1 MIQIEPEQF
10 LDPRWRLSNL
20 YTITDKTGTRV
31 PFRPNSAQ
39 MALLD
44 DLHSAN
50 IILKARQLGFT
61 TLCCLIYLDACIFT
75 PNTRAGVIA
84 HKLDDAKV
92 IFRDKI
98 KYPYDQF
105 DDGLKAA
112 APALQDSADT
122 LTFAN
127 NSSIRVSTSMRSGTL
142 QYLHVSEFGKICA
155 QYPEKAREIVTGALN
170 TVEAGQFIVIESTA
184 EGQEGA
190 FYRMC
195 QEARENASM
204 GKKLS
209 LLDWKFHFFAW
220 WKDKAYSLDEA
231 SIPIGEEYK
240 RYFERLEDEHAIMLT
255 AGQKAWYVKKD
266 KTLGGDMRR
275 EYPST
280 PDEAFEQALE
290 GAYFAHQL
298 AAAAKQGRIASFPL
312 DIRKPVNTF
321 WDLGR
326 NDQNVIWLHQ
336 WITGFHRFVGYYENS
351 GEFIGHYISWL
362 REWARERDVM
372 FGDHYVPHD
381 GDRES
386 LWLEQGTM
394 GVMEGLG
401 FRPVVVERPGQGRS
415 HRLGPRHL
423 RHLPVRRVSLRS
435 RPEAAASLSQG
446 MGRRPWRLEGPS
458 RHDDSSHGADAFL
471 TFACSDYE
479 PPRPYK
485 PVEADLAW
493 VVLAFCD
500 MTARC
505 SSVTSWVPG

>member
-1 MIQIEPEQF
+1 MIRIDQGQF
-10 LDPRWRLSNL
+10 LDPCWRLANL
-20 YTITDKTGTRV
+20 YTITDKAGRRV
-31 PFRPNSAQ
+31 PFRPNTAQ
-39 MALLD
+39 EALLS

-61 TLCCLIYLDACIFT
+61 TLCCLIYLDACIFA

-98 KYPYDQF
+98 KYPYDQL
-105 DDGLKAA
+105 DEGLKAV

-155 QYPEKAREIVTGALN
+155 QYPDKAREIVTGALN

-195 QEARENASM
+195 QEARELAAL
-204 GKKLS
+204 GKPLS
-209 LLDWKFHFFAW
+209 PLDWKFHFFPW
-220 WKDKAYSLDEA
+220 WKEAAYTLEA
-231 SIPIGEEYK
+231 PGVTVGEEHR
-240 RYFERLEDEHAIMLT
+240 RYFDRLQTEGIRLT
-255 AGQKAWYVKKD
+255 AGQKAWYIRKD
-266 KTLGGDMRR
+266 RTLEGDMKR

-290 GAYFAHQL
+290 GAYFANQL
-298 AAAAKQGRIASFPL
+298 AIAARQGRIGAFPL
-312 DIRKPVNTF
+312 DPRSPVNSF

-336 WITGFHRFVGYYENS
+336 WTAGFNRFVGYYENS
-351 GEFIGHYISWL
+351 GEFIGHYVSWL
-362 REWARERDVM
+362 KEWARERDAVL
-372 FGDHYVPHD
+372 GDHFVPHD

-386 LWLEQGTM
+386 LWLETGTM

-401 FRPVVVERPGQGRS
+401 FRPTVVERPRVKGEAIAAARTIFSSCQFDES
-415 HRLGPRHL
+415 ACDLGLKRL
-423 RHLPVRRVSLRS
+423 RHYRKECDDERGVWKD
-435 RPEAAASLSQG
+435 RP
-446 MGRRPWRLEGPS
+446 
-458 RHDDSSHGADAFL
+458 RHDDSSHAADAFM
-471 TFACSDYE
+471 TFACSGWE
-479 PPRPYK
+479 PPKPFRPLRR
-485 PVEADLAW
+485 DLSW
-493 VVLAFCD
+493 VV
-500 MTARC
+500 
-505 SSVTSWVPG
+505 

>member
-1 MIQIEPEQF
+1 MTEIDAGQF
-10 LDPRWRLSNL
+10 ADPRWRLSNL
-20 YTITDKTGTRV
+20 YTITDKADRRV

-39 MALLD
+39 LALLD

-98 KYPYDQF
+98 KYPYDQL
-105 DDGLKAA
+105 DDGLKLAV
-112 APALQDSADT
+112 PAVQDSADT
-122 LTFAN
+122 LTFNN

-155 QYPEKAREIVTGALN
+155 QYPDKAREIVTGALN

-195 QEARENASM
+195 QEARALAAM
-204 GKKLS
+204 GKPLS
-209 LLDWKFHFFAW
+209 ALDWKFHFFAW
-220 WKDKAYSLDEA
+220 WQERAYALDPRGIA
-231 SIPIGEEYK
+231 FGEEHR
-240 RYFERLEDEHAIMLT
+240 RYFDGLEAAGIELT

-266 KTLGGDMRR
+266 RTLEGDMRR

-290 GAYFAHQL
+290 GAYFSHQL
-298 AAAAKQGRIASFPL
+298 AAAARQGFPL
-312 DIRKPVNTF
+312 DPRALVNTF

-336 WITGFHRFVGYYENS
+336 WDGGFNRFVGYYENS

-362 REWARERDVM
+362 KEWARERDVT

-386 LWLEQGTM
+386 LWLENGSM
-394 GVMEGLG
+394 GVMESLG
-401 FRPVVVERPGQGRS
+401 FRPQVVARPKIKGEAIAAARTIFSTCQFDES
-415 HRLGPRHL
+415 ACDLGLKRL
-423 RHLPVRRVSLRS
+423 RHYRKEWDDERGVWKD
-435 RPEAAASLSQG
+435 RP
-446 MGRRPWRLEGPS
+446 
-458 RHDDSSHGADAFL
+458 RHDDSSHSADAFI
-471 TFACSDYE
+471 TFACSGYE
-479 PPRPYK
+479 PPRRYIPIDR
-485 PVEADLAW
+485 DLSW
-493 VVLAFCD
+493 VV
-500 MTARC
+500 
-505 SSVTSWVPG
+505 

>member
-1 MIQIEPEQF
+1 MTRIDGSQF

-20 YTITDKTGTRV
+20 YTITDKAGQQV
-31 PFRPNSAQ
+31 PFRPNTAQ
-39 MALLD
+39 LALLD

-61 TLCCLIYLDACIFT
+61 TLCCLIYLDACLFS

-98 KYPYDQF
+98 KYPYDQL
-105 DDGLKAA
+105 DEGLRQRI
-112 APALQDSADT
+112 PALQDSADS
-122 LTFAN
+122 LTFGN

-155 QYPEKAREIVTGALN
+155 TYPDKAREIVTGALN

-195 QEARENASM
+195 QEARTLKAM
-204 GKKLS
+204 GRPHT
-209 LLDWKFHFFAW
+209 LLDFKFHFFAW
-220 WKDKAYSLDEA
+220 WNDPSYALYDADVVIS
-231 SIPIGEEYK
+231 EEHE
-240 RYFERLEDEHAIMLT
+240 RYFEQLEAQGITLSR
-255 AGQKAWYVKKD
+255 AQKAWYVKKD
-266 KTLGGDMRR
+266 KTLEADMRR

-298 AAAAKQGRIASFPL
+298 TAAAKQGRIGGFPL
-312 DIRKPVNTF
+312 HAGTPVNTF

-336 WITGFHRFVGYYENS
+336 YVSGYHRFVGYYENS
-351 GEFIGHYISWL
+351 GEFIGHYVSWL
-362 REWARERDVM
+362 KEWARERDVT

-386 LWLEQGTM
+386 LWLENGTM
-394 GVMEGLG
+394 GVMQGLG
-401 FRPVVVERPGQGRS
+401 FRPSVVERPRIKGEAIASARS
-415 HRLGPRHL
+415 IFPECQFDEAACELGLKRL
-423 RHLPVRRVSLRS
+423 RHYRKEWDDEHGVWKD
-435 RPEAAASLSQG
+435 RP
-446 MGRRPWRLEGPS
+446 
-458 RHDDSSHGADAFL
+458 RHDDNSHGADAFI
-471 TFACSDYE
+471 TFACSNYQ
-479 PPRPYK
+479 PPRRRPSQRVIHG
-485 PVEADLAW
+485 P
-493 VVLAFCD
+493 
-500 MTARC
+500 
-505 SSVTSWVPG
+505 SSWMGR